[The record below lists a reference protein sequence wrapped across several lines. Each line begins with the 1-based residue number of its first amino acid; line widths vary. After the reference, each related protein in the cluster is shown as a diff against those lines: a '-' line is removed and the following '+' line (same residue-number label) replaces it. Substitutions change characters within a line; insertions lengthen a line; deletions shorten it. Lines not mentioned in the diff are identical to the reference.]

1 MFSRKR
7 IAVTAGFAF
16 FVLLILAASVV
27 LRPMFGYP
35 GPINYVR
42 WLVRSRSYKTE
53 VLAQPNSANEE
64 LKHIEW
70 DGWGWAGMDTT
81 VYLVFD
87 PTDSLS
93 QAASNHQPGKYS
105 GIPCKVFLVRR
116 LESHWYTVWFYTNY
130 EWGRPDCR

>member
-7 IAVTAGFAF
+7 MAVTAGLAL

-35 GPINYVR
+35 RPINYAR
-42 WLVRSRSYKTE
+42 WLVWSRSYKAE

-87 PTDSLS
+87 PTESLS
-93 QAASNHQPGKYS
+93 QAASNRRPGKYR
-105 GIPCKVFLVRR
+105 GIPCEVFLVRR

-130 EWGRPDCR
+130 EWGQPSCR